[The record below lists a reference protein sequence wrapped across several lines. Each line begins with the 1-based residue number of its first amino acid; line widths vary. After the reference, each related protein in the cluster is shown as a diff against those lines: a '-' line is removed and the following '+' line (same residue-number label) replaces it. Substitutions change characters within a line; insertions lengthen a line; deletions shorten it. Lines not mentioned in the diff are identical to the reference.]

1 MKPWNDWLVS
11 VESLTV
17 INFRCIVHEKTKFL
31 TITFVMLRWSIPKV
45 TVEMNSWN
53 DWLVLL
59 NCSQSQFFC
68 GFFKLSLTSNSLSQ
82 WPLLCLEGQFPN
94 LNLSNFSDEIYV
106 RLVKPWSFYFQ
117 FTLMAALAYWEIIP
131 FQCVSFNVNVD
142 FGSVTI
148 LKLTKLIS
156 G

>member
-106 RLVKPWSFYFQ
+106 RLVQ
-117 FTLMAALAYWEIIP
+117 NLIIL
-131 FQCVSFNVNVD
+131 F
-142 FGSVTI
+142 SVYAHDGAG
-148 LKLTKLIS
+148 LLRNHSLPMCFLQR
-156 G
+156 